1 VKLVKPKPK
10 INSLAIVAVSVVATL
25 SSCTTV
31 KEYQKNKLNDGEMTL
46 SSRKIQK
53 TESSFQSYREGASGA
68 NGGKTGGGCGC
79 N

>member
-1 VKLVKPKPK
+1 MKLVKPKPK

-31 KEYQKNKLNDGEMTL
+31 KPYQKSRINDAEMVL
-46 SSRKIQK
+46 SSQKIEK
-53 TESSFQSYREGASGA
+53 FQNNFLLYREGASGG
-68 NGGKTGGGCGC
+68 NGGRTGGGCGC